1 MKSVKKLNKFKTYLP
16 EKSAFTIDTHEAF
29 PKLHTLCIASG
40 KRGGGKSVAIANFI
54 KECKNYN
61 YYDRV
66 WLITPTYYSNKAIW
80 DIADIQ
86 EEDVY
91 EPTVSVIKDLI
102 KLVEAERE
110 EWDHFLH
117 LKEMYKK
124 YKKDIA
130 TKPINR
136 IDEDTLLMYQDYDFF
151 EKPPEWKYTSE
162 VPPRLGV
169 IIDDSLGTPLL
180 SKPSAGLINLCIKHR
195 HVGKGLGIS
204 IFMLVQSYC
213 AQGGLN
219 RAIRENCTML
229 LLFKLNQDA
238 QIRKLYEE
246 ADLEMSEQDFINLCK
261 EVHKIDYNFLL
272 MDFAPKSPEMRFR
285 SGWDN
290 VLDIKC
296 KDEMEIN

>member
-1 MKSVKKLNKFKTYLP
+1 M
-16 EKSAFTIDTHEAF
+16 
-29 PKLHTLCIASG
+29 CIASG

-54 KECKNYN
+54 KECKNYG

-136 IDEDTLLMYQDYDFF
+136 IDEENLYMYQDYDFF
-151 EKPPEWKYTSE
+151 EK
-162 VPPRLGV
+162 
-169 IIDDSLGTPLL
+169 TP
-180 SKPSAGLINLCIKHR
+180 
-195 HVGKGLGIS
+195 
-204 IFMLVQSYC
+204 
-213 AQGGLN
+213 
-219 RAIRENCTML
+219 
-229 LLFKLNQDA
+229 
-238 QIRKLYEE
+238 
-246 ADLEMSEQDFINLCK
+246 
-261 EVHKIDYNFLL
+261 
-272 MDFAPKSPEMRFR
+272 
-285 SGWDN
+285 
-290 VLDIKC
+290 
-296 KDEMEIN
+296 